1 MIDILPNSTLMI
13 CLQTF
18 SLEERTA
25 NAPEAALK
33 EKQLQLAAFQYSA
46 EVATYQKS
54 IPYII

>member
-33 EKQLQLAAFQYSA
+33 EKQLQLTFQYSA